1 MQFTLQKIVEPDSIF
16 VKVLFD
22 ISTPLH
28 LAIHATKI

>member
-1 MQFTLQKIVEPDSIF
+1 MLILERIIEPEIII

-28 LAIHATKI
+28 LASHATAM